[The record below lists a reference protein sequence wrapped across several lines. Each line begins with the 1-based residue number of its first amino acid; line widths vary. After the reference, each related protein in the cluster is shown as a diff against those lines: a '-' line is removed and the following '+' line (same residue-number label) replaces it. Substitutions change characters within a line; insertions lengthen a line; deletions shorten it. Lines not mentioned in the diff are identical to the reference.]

1 MTAPENFGYR
11 GVEGKVKKVSIEI
24 PATLKPTEVLIKIT
38 HSSLCGTDL
47 HYVPY
52 GIALGHEGV
61 GLVEKIGSGVTT
73 VKVGDRVGAG
83 YLRNVCFALNVR
95 ETVVARLMFEM

>member
-1 MTAPENFGYR
+1 MAAPENFGYR
-11 GVEGKVKKVSIEI
+11 GVDGKVKKVSIEI
-24 PATLKPTEVLIKIT
+24 PVALGPKEVLIKIT

-52 GIALGHEGV
+52 GMALGHEGV

-73 VKVGDRVGAG
+73 LKVGDRVGAG
-83 YLRNVCFALNVR
+83 YLRDVCSCSHVLR
-95 ETVVARLMFEM
+95 